1 MVTAFIT
8 SMFVIR
14 LLMGYIKTHAFN
26 IFGWYRII
34 LGSII
39 LISFWV

>member
-1 MVTAFIT
+1 
-8 SMFVIR
+8 MFVIR